1 LVRKAREVED
11 VSQRTLSIIKPD
23 GVRQGAAGKVIARL
37 EEAGFKILGLRMIRM
52 SKQQA
57 EGFYAIHKERPFFS
71 SLTDFMS
78 SGPAIV
84 LVLEKDNAIAELR
97 KLMGATDL
105 AKADEGTI
113 RKDYATSVEANI
125 IHGSDSPE
133 SAAAEIPFFFTTLQI
148 QS

>member
-1 LVRKAREVED
+1 M
-11 VSQRTLSIIKPD
+11 SQRTLSIIKPD
-23 GVRQGAAGKVIARL
+23 GLRHGVAGKVIARL

-52 SKQQA
+52 STKQA
-57 EGFYAIHKERPFFS
+57 EGFYAMHKERPFFS

-84 LVLEKDNAIAELR
+84 LVLEKDNAIEELR
-97 KLMGATDL
+97 KLMGATDP

-133 SAAAEIPFFFTTLQI
+133 SAAAEIPFFFTTLQL

>member
-1 LVRKAREVED
+1 M
-11 VSQRTLSIIKPD
+11 SQRTLSIIKPD
-23 GVRQGAAGKVIARL
+23 GLRQGVAGKVIARL

-52 SKQQA
+52 SKKQA
-57 EGFYAIHKERPFFS
+57 EGFYAMHKERPFFS

-84 LVLEKDNAIAELR
+84 LVLEKDNAIEDLR
-97 KLMGATDL
+97 KLMGATDP

-133 SAAAEIPFFFTTLQI
+133 SAAAEIPFFFTTLKL

>member
-1 LVRKAREVED
+1 M
-11 VSQRTLSIIKPD
+11 SQRTLSIIKPD
-23 GVRQGAAGKVIARL
+23 GLRQGVAGKVIARL
-37 EEAGFKILGLRMIRM
+37 EEAGFKILGLLMIEM
-52 SKQQA
+52 SKKQA

-84 LVLEKDNAIAELR
+84 LVLEKDNAIEDLR
-97 KLMGATDL
+97 KLMGATDP

-133 SAAAEIPFFFTTLQI
+133 SAATEIPFFFTAI
-148 QS
+148 QPQS

>member
-1 LVRKAREVED
+1 M
-11 VSQRTLSIIKPD
+11 SQRTLSIIKPD
-23 GVRQGAAGKVIARL
+23 GLRQGVAGKVIARL

-52 SKQQA
+52 STKQA
-57 EGFYAIHKERPFFS
+57 EGFYAMHKERPFFS

-84 LVLEKDNAIAELR
+84 LVLEKDNAIEELR
-97 KLMGATDL
+97 KLMGATDP

-133 SAAAEIPFFFTTLQI
+133 SAAAEIPFFFTTLQL

>member
-1 LVRKAREVED
+1 M
-11 VSQRTLSIIKPD
+11 SQRTLSIIKPD

-84 LVLEKDNAIAELR
+84 LVLEKDTAIEELR
-97 KLMGATDL
+97 KLMGATDP

-133 SAAAEIPFFFTTLQI
+133 SAAAEIPFFFTTLQL